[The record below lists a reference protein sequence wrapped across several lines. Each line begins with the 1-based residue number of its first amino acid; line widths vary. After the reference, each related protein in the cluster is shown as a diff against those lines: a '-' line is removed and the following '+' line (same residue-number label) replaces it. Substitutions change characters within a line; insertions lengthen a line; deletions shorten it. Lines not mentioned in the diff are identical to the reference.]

1 MIAYLSIK
9 SQKNGSRLRCDLDEP
24 MAFVMAIGNEVSGEC
39 AEGIN
44 VGVGS
49 RNKKRLGFAVL
60 WEIRYLSVAD
70 EGENEGG

>member
-1 MIAYLSIK
+1 
-9 SQKNGSRLRCDLDEP
+9 

-39 AEGIN
+39 VEAIN

-60 WEIRYLSVAD
+60 WNVRWLSVVDGSA
-70 EGENEGG
+70 NEGG

>member
-1 MIAYLSIK
+1 
-9 SQKNGSRLRCDLDEP
+9 